1 MLVFQVIPTY
11 NAIRTEQSSKKL
23 YENQVVEYRKDIRS
37 IQSNQVGDI
46 TYALNLLNRWIP
58 TNSGTVSVV
67 KEEFDSL
74 VSSYHLQLEDFR
86 AGESITKASKDFL
99 EDLNVEFNND
109 LMRNVPIELKV
120 KGNVE
125 DVFVLLD
132 KIQHYTTFNMVK
144 LVRLSKEADVWTGS
158 ILILRVNFSESF
170 ELNKENFIGNII
182 DEDVVKGIRERA
194 IVN

>member
-1 MLVFQVIPTY
+1 M
-11 NAIRTEQSSKKL
+11 
-23 YENQVVEYRKDIRS
+23 
-37 IQSNQVGDI
+37 
-46 TYALNLLNRWIP
+46 NRWIP